1 MISFKAPA
9 CQSDLQEA
17 LAMTF
22 IYLAGG
28 VAFFFVSALFV
39 GLCERLRE
47 SGQ

>member
-1 MISFKAPA
+1 MI
-9 CQSDLQEA
+9 
-17 LAMTF
+17 F

-28 VAFFFVSALFV
+28 VAFFVVCVLFV